1 MRVVAA
7 LGFAFGAF
15 DLLDFSHRS
24 VEMLKQVR
32 SFRRGVALCEH
43 DNLPT
48 TVHLFECNA
57 PVTRLTLE
65 GLVLF
70 GMSRLMR
77 LIGS

>member
-32 SFRRGVALCEH
+32 GFRRGVALCQC
-43 DNLPT
+43 NL
-48 TVHLFECNA
+48 
-57 PVTRLTLE
+57 
-65 GLVLF
+65 
-70 GMSRLMR
+70 
-77 LIGS
+77 